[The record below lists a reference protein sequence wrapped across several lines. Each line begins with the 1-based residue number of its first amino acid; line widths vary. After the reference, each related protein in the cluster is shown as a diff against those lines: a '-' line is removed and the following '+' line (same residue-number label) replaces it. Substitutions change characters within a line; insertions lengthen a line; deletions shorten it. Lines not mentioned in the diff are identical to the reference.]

1 MKMPPPSVTTAIVQV
16 MTVPVMGDFIGQS
29 SAKETVSIVP
39 RVTGF
44 LEQIYFKEG
53 AEVHQGEALF
63 QIEQAS
69 YKIAV
74 ESAQSKLA
82 QDAAQLV
89 KYQRDVARL
98 RTAGRSAR
106 RHADRSGHS
115 RVRRRATEGSHGRR
129 SSLH

>member
-1 MKMPPPSVTTAIVQV
+1 MPPPSVTTAIVQV
-16 MTVPVMGDFIGQS
+16 MTVPVLGDFIGQS

-53 AEVHQGEALF
+53 AEVHKGEVLL

-74 ESAQSKLA
+74 ESAPS
-82 QDAAQLV
+82 
-89 KYQRDVARL
+89 
-98 RTAGRSAR
+98 GRFPGWTR
-106 RHADRSGHS
+106 PD
-115 RVRRRATEGSHGRR
+115 
-129 SSLH
+129 